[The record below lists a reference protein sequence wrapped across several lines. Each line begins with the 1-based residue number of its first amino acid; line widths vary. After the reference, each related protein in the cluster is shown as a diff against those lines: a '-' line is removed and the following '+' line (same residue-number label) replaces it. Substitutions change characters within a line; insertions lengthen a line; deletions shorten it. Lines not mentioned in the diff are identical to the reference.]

1 MRWTLALLVLALSAC
16 NQPAP
21 GSQHSPPGVVDPSKQ
36 GCNRGALWVEF
47 RLEQGTYR
55 VTQTAPGLE
64 PILYETMP
72 DVVGYGTRVETP
84 QAEFRFER
92 LEDGQTWSTSL
103 PYNPCL

>member
-1 MRWTLALLVLALSAC
+1 
-16 NQPAP
+16 
-21 GSQHSPPGVVDPSKQ
+21 
-36 GCNRGALWVEF
+36 LWIEF

-64 PILYETMP
+64 PILYETMS

-92 LEDGQTWSTSL
+92 LEDGQTWGAL
-103 PYNPCL
+103 VPYNPCL

>member
-1 MRWTLALLVLALSAC
+1 MRWTLVLLALALSAC
-16 NQPAP
+16 NQLAP
-21 GSQHSPPGVVDPSKQ
+21 GSQHGPPGALDPSKQ

-64 PILYETMP
+64 PLLYETMP

-92 LEDGQTWSTSL
+92 LEDGRVWTAEVVE
-103 PYNPCL
+103 NRCI